1 MELFCPQRLCI
12 SSNKTDNKN
21 SRKETIIMNKLE
33 LKGNWNET
41 KGKLKEKYA
50 VLTDNDLAYKEGQE
64 DQLVGH
70 LQEKLGKT
78 KKEVKDILRDI

>member
-1 MELFCPQRLCI
+1 
-12 SSNKTDNKN
+12 
-21 SRKETIIMNKLE
+21 MNELE
-33 LKGNWNET
+33 LKGNWNEK

-50 VLTDNDLAYKEGQE
+50 VLTDNDLAYEEGQE
-64 DQLVGH
+64 DQLIGN

>member
-1 MELFCPQRLCI
+1 
-12 SSNKTDNKN
+12 
-21 SRKETIIMNKLE
+21 MNDLE

-50 VLTDNDLAYKEGQE
+50 VLTDNDLAYEEGKE
-64 DQLVGH
+64 DQLIGH

>member
-1 MELFCPQRLCI
+1 
-12 SSNKTDNKN
+12 
-21 SRKETIIMNKLE
+21 MNDLE
-33 LKGNWNET
+33 LKGNWNEA

-50 VLTDNDLAYKEGQE
+50 VLTDNDLAYEEGQE
-64 DQLVGH
+64 EQLIGH

>member
-1 MELFCPQRLCI
+1 
-12 SSNKTDNKN
+12 
-21 SRKETIIMNKLE
+21 MNDLE

-50 VLTDNDLAYKEGQE
+50 VLTDNDLAYEEGQE
-64 DQLVGH
+64 DQLVGR

>member
-1 MELFCPQRLCI
+1 
-12 SSNKTDNKN
+12 
-21 SRKETIIMNKLE
+21 MNDLE
-33 LKGNWNET
+33 LKGNWNKT

-50 VLTDNDLAYKEGQE
+50 VLTDNDLAYEEGQE

-78 KKEVKDILRDI
+78 KEEVKDILRDMQ

>member
-1 MELFCPQRLCI
+1 
-12 SSNKTDNKN
+12 
-21 SRKETIIMNKLE
+21 MNDLE
-33 LKGNWNET
+33 LKGTWNET

-64 DQLVGH
+64 EQLIGH

-78 KKEVKDILRDI
+78 KKEVKDILRNI

>member
-1 MELFCPQRLCI
+1 
-12 SSNKTDNKN
+12 
-21 SRKETIIMNKLE
+21 MNDLE

-50 VLTDNDLAYKEGQE
+50 VLTDNDLAYEEGQE
-64 DQLVGH
+64 EQLIGH